1 MQLSHST
8 RTDALSGIR
17 FEHDGKPPT
26 GSVVIVDMDGVI
38 SDASGRQHFLDGSN
52 KDWWAF
58 FEASV
63 DDPPIP
69 EVIGLV
75 ERLTENRTIILLT
88 ARPSGSAD
96 TTLEWLDRHG
106 VRWDL
111 LAMRKDDDHAS
122 SPEVKRAILLELRG
136 DGYEP
141 VLAIDDDPENLVM
154 YRSEGVP
161 TVYIHSG
168 YYDT

>member
-1 MQLSHST
+1 M
-8 RTDALSGIR
+8 SGIR
-17 FEHDGKPPT
+17 FEHDGKPPK

-75 ERLTENRTIILLT
+75 EQE
-88 ARPSGSAD
+88 
-96 TTLEWLDRHG
+96 
-106 VRWDL
+106 VDL
-111 LAMRKDDDHAS
+111 LLR
-122 SPEVKRAILLELRG
+122 RAQVVLVAGEEGVGRPDIVHVAPRVDVHG
-136 DGYEP
+136 PTFP
-141 VLAIDDDPENLVM
+141 VLGDDPPRLHHM
-154 YRSEGVP
+154 
-161 TVYIHSG
+161 
-168 YYDT
+168 